1 MSKFNTN
8 LTADLDTI
16 FENLSKE
23 DRVRQYQ
30 KIKAAQAY
38 LDLKMKA
45 LKTKVLEQ
53 QDERFEIVTG
63 STRTTAR
70 ARLATSSCTVRLR
83 GRRTARPRPSPRSF
97 EASSK
102 RQAGLRPRRLSAGQ
116 CRR

>member
-45 LKTKVLEQ
+45 LKGKVIEQ

-63 STRTTAR
+63 STRTTAPSK
-70 ARLATSSCTVRLR
+70 ARYIELHGQAAWERDSKTSVIAPFVR
-83 GRRTARPRPSPRSF
+83 
-97 EASSK
+97 
-102 RQAGLRPRRLSAGQ
+102 GLK
-116 CRR
+116 

>member
-16 FENLSKE
+16 FENLSRE

-45 LKTKVLEQ
+45 LKTKVIEQ
-53 QDERFEIVTG
+53 QDDRFEIVTG
-63 STRTTAR
+63 STRTTAPNK
-70 ARLATSSCTVRLR
+70 ARYIELHGQAAWERDCKVSEIAPFVR
-83 GRRTARPRPSPRSF
+83 
-97 EASSK
+97 
-102 RQAGLRPRRLSAGQ
+102 GLK
-116 CRR
+116 

>member
-8 LTADLDTI
+8 LTADLDAI
-16 FENLSKE
+16 FANLSKE

-45 LKTKVLEQ
+45 LKGKVLEQ
-53 QDERFEIVTG
+53 QDDRFEIVTG
-63 STRTTAR
+63 STRTTAPS
-70 ARLATSSCTVRLR
+70 AR
-83 GRRTARPRPSPRSF
+83 SPHSF

-102 RQAGLRPRRLSAGQ
+102 RQAGLRPRRLSAGH